1 MGRPCRRK
9 NLVPIAALK
18 SNVAVDHME
27 EPATS
32 QPVGVP
38 PLKDRPLPLFEDV
51 LNDAVHFCRGKSGRE
66 HLANILSALDRRL
79 SNLMVHGVLTI
90 EGRQRFHVGAV
101 KRLHPRLNQLPRLHA
116 CALTSAVERPRRS
129 ALRTTRAHTVPRPPR
144 RQTASASRPPPM
156 LGRTARSGAY
166 HAYHDANNRRP
177 ECKPK
182 QYAGSDRV
190 WVRIRPQP
198 QRGRRD
204 DE

>member
-1 MGRPCRRK
+1 
-9 NLVPIAALK
+9 
-18 SNVAVDHME
+18 ME

-32 QPVGVP
+32 QTVGVP

-116 CALTSAVERPRRS
+116 CALTSEVEGPHRS
-129 ALRTTRAHTVPRPPR
+129 ARSAPRAHNFFQRPR
-144 RQTASASRPPPM
+144 RQTAHASRPPPTIVRCRRSRTTAAIPNAQGKCVPQVIG
-156 LGRTARSGAY
+156 GRSAAPS
-166 HAYHDANNRRP
+166 
-177 ECKPK
+177 E
-182 QYAGSDRV
+182 SV
-190 WVRIRPQP
+190 
-198 QRGRRD
+198 
-204 DE
+204 